1 MKGDFHIHTQF
12 SDGTLAVEEVLQK
25 ASETLDIISITD
37 HDTLSGA
44 RLASTLAGKYKIKVI
59 YGLELSTELNNE
71 SVHLLGYFKDLDE
84 ISPLEAALEQQ
95 RQHRI
100 KRCYQILE
108 RLEKYF
114 HIQLDMTPL
123 LKLHSITRGSIAN
136 EIVAQGYQYTK
147 TQIFAQ
153 MIGDGCIAYL
163 PSTKISTQ
171 EGIALL
177 RQAKATIILAH
188 PVLLKKN
195 NYQDIVRLGIDGIE
209 AIYPLN
215 TLNATKRFKKFALSH
230 DLVYTAG
237 SDFHSFNDYKH
248 GNIGCC
254 PLEEEALTAFIK
266 KVME

>member
-1 MKGDFHIHTQF
+1 
-12 SDGTLAVEEVLQK
+12 
-25 ASETLDIISITD
+25 
-37 HDTLSGA
+37 
-44 RLASTLAGKYKIKVI
+44 
-59 YGLELSTELNNE
+59 
-71 SVHLLGYFKDLDE
+71 
-84 ISPLEAALEQQ
+84 
-95 RQHRI
+95 
-100 KRCYQILE
+100 
-108 RLEKYF
+108 
-114 HIQLDMTPL
+114 
-123 LKLHSITRGSIAN
+123 
-136 EIVAQGYQYTK
+136 
-147 TQIFAQ
+147 

-215 TLNATKRFKKFALSH
+215 TPNATKRFKKFALSH